1 MQVMVIQAHM
11 VAELLQHLGDSGLLA
26 VAVLDII
33 LLEATDMVELV
44 EVDKD
49 KKLVMLQVLHR
60 LQTFQQTQMHLKT
73 PVVAVVDKVALVA
86 QDQQVVLVVLVS
98 LLFIMTLDK

>member
-49 KKLVMLQVLHR
+49 KKLLLR
-60 LQTFQQTQMHLKT
+60 ALLQTFQQTQMQLKT
-73 PVVAVVDKVALVA
+73 PEVVEVELVELVVM
-86 QDQQVVLVVLVS
+86 DQQVALVVLVL
-98 LLFIMTLDK
+98 LLFIMTPDK

>member
-49 KKLVMLQVLHR
+49 KKLVMLPL

>member
-49 KKLVMLQVLHR
+49 KKLVMPLF
-60 LQTFQQTQMHLKT
+60 QTFQQTQMHLKT